1 MDKHAHAIVRENIER
16 LEARIPSS
24 LKKMFLEA
32 SNLEG
37 RTLTDFVLQAA
48 TEAAR
53 RVIREHEILDLS
65 QRDQVAFAEAILNP
79 PEANPALKMAARRYR
94 RRSGR

>member
-1 MDKHAHAIVRENIER
+1 MSRHAQAIVKQKAER
-16 LEARIPSS
+16 LEARIPAP
-24 LKKMFLEA
+24 LKRIFMRA

-37 RTLTDFVLQAA
+37 QTLTDFVLQAA

-65 QRDQVAFAEAILNP
+65 QRDQLAFAEAIVNP

>member
-1 MDKHAHAIVRENIER
+1 MDKNARVIVRENIER
-16 LEARIPSS
+16 LEARIPAP
-24 LKKMFLEA
+24 LKRIFMRA

-37 RTLTDFVLQAA
+37 QTLTDFVLQAA
-48 TEAAR
+48 AEAAR

-65 QRDQVAFAEAILNP
+65 QRDQIAFAEAILNP
-79 PEANPALKMAARRYR
+79 PAPNPALKMAARRYR